1 MTPSEHGLDV
11 ARRALKIGLGAAAF
25 LAGLDKFFDLLTS
38 WEMYLAPWAAGML
51 PVPVATFFGV
61 VGVIEM
67 AAGALVLSKW
77 TRLGAYVVAAW
88 LAAIAVQLATTGM
101 FYDLAV
107 RDLVMALAAFALA
120 RMTEWRQAR
129 PAEAAA

>member
-1 MTPSEHGLDV
+1 
-11 ARRALKIGLGAAAF
+11 
-25 LAGLDKFFDLLTS
+25 
-38 WEMYLAPWAAGML
+38 
-51 PVPVATFFGV
+51 
-61 VGVIEM
+61 
-67 AAGALVLSKW
+67 VLSKW

-88 LAAIAVQLATTGM
+88 LALIVVQLATTGR

-120 RMTEWRQAR
+120 RLTEWREAR